1 MFDITPQLDCAGRI
15 LLLDRPRVMGVINVT
30 PDSFSDGGQFEDAD
44 AAIAHGLKLAAEG
57 ADALD
62 VGGESTRPGAAVVSA
77 DEEIA
82 RVVPVISALAQRT
95 TLPIAV
101 DTSKPEVMRAAV
113 AAGAGMIN
121 DIWAL
126 RREGAMDAA
135 AELKV
140 PVVLMHM
147 QGEPGTMQDDPQYL
161 DVLAEVH
168 QFLADRILGCQFGG
182 IDKKRLLADPGFG
195 FGKTLEHNLILL
207 RGLDKFASLGVPLL
221 VGLSRKGMIGKLT
234 GREVVAERVH
244 GSVAAAVIAV
254 ARGAQIVRAH
264 DVAATRDAL
273 AVFEAVRSGVGDRS
287 SSAAR
292 DKSRREWLLQDE

>member
-1 MFDITPQLDCAGRI
+1 
-15 LLLDRPRVMGVINVT
+15 
-30 PDSFSDGGQFEDAD
+30 
-44 AAIAHGLKLAAEG
+44 
-57 ADALD
+57 
-62 VGGESTRPGAAVVSA
+62 
-77 DEEIA
+77 
-82 RVVPVISALAQRT
+82 
-95 TLPIAV
+95 
-101 DTSKPEVMRAAV
+101 MRAAV

-121 DIWAL
+121 DVYAL

-140 PVVLMHM
+140 PVCLMHM
-147 QGEPGTMQDDPQYL
+147 QGEPGTMQDDPHYL

-221 VGLSRKGMIGKLT
+221 VGLSRKGMIGALT
-234 GREVVAERVH
+234 GRKEPAERVF
-244 GSVAAAVIAV
+244 GSVAAAVIAA
-254 ARGAQIVRAH
+254 ARGAQIVRTH

-273 AVFEAVRSGVGDRS
+273 AVFEAVKTGVRDRSGT
-287 SSAAR
+287 AAR
-292 DKSRREWLLQDE
+292 DKSRREWLLRDDE